1 MFRARRANRVL
12 RAVACAVV
20 SAAPLERTKS
30 RAQYPLGTADP
41 APQLRRTPILRNSPS
56 QNPFYSRSKPFSVEA
71 KACPPW
77 RVGCDSL
84 NLLQATRLP
93 PQQSVDKT
101 KAPGGFLL
109 AALVSVGWV
118 VSLGL
123 LRLEQSFN
131 DRTINRGHSDPVA
144 LIGCFWCLPVLD
156 ELVASSVIPQGG

>member
-1 MFRARRANRVL
+1 MP
-12 RAVACAVV
+12 AVA
-20 SAAPLERTKS
+20 
-30 RAQYPLGTADP
+30 G
-41 APQLRRTPILRNSPS
+41 
-56 QNPFYSRSKPFSVEA
+56 
-71 KACPPW
+71 
-77 RVGCDSL
+77 VGCDSL

-101 KAPGGFLL
+101 KATGGFLL

>member
-1 MFRARRANRVL
+1 VRSIRWGQRILHRNYGGHRYFGISLSKSVL
-12 RAVACAVV
+12 FAVKTIFCRGKSLPAVA
-20 SAAPLERTKS
+20 
-30 RAQYPLGTADP
+30 G
-41 APQLRRTPILRNSPS
+41 
-56 QNPFYSRSKPFSVEA
+56 
-71 KACPPW
+71 
-77 RVGCDSL
+77 VGCDSL

-93 PQQSVDKT
+93 PQQSVDET